1 MLTDEELDRWLT
13 VVKLQ
18 VVIPKLKEHGVN
30 GEMLAL
36 CESIEE
42 LIEFG
47 CVTGQARV
55 LFKKIQEVKSSG
67 GVPLSL
73 LSPPTDWPSD
83 AAPSPVPAPAPSPAS
98 PGKSISP
105 PYHFCCTSLRL
116 SAQLLPLRL
125 RLWLPPGPFL
135 KRRPLSWFQVLTG
148 PVLHLIY

>member
-55 LFKKIQEVKSSG
+55 LLKKMQEVKSSG

-73 LSPPTDWPSD
+73 LSPPTDSPSD

-105 PYHFCCTSLRL
+105 PYHFCCTSLRS
-116 SAQLLPLRL
+116 SAQLLPLWL

-135 KRRPLSWFQVLTG
+135 KRLPLSWFQVLTC
-148 PVLHLIY
+148 PLLHLIY